1 MTEEIQPLS
10 LVVRLR
16 HQLERLLF
24 LFLLELVR
32 ALSPEEAAAVG
43 RWIGRR
49 LFHLGVRRK
58 VVDRNLEIAFAH
70 LSKPEIEAL
79 SLRCYQNMGSHLLE
93 FLKLDSVQPEDL
105 DRLVSLE
112 GAEELKAAIAQ
123 GKGVVIAGSHFGHWE
138 LLSAAISHFVYPV
151 AAYAGKQ
158 TNDWIDER
166 INRLRNRFGLQTITK
181 SPRSNREML
190 QCLKDQGILGL
201 LGDLNVPHKFLFVD
215 FFGIK
220 AAAGPGLGRFVV
232 KGKCPLFFIWITRE
246 GAARHKGHI
255 LKLDY
260 QLTGDLDQDIARITQ
275 SYFCEL
281 EARIKAH
288 PDHYFWFNRR
298 FKTRPLE
305 EDQAGVKLYEKTD

>member
-1 MTEEIQPLS
+1 MTEEIQPLP
-10 LVVRLR
+10 LWVQLR

-32 ALSPEEAAAVG
+32 ALSPQEAAAVG
-43 RWIGRR
+43 RWIGRQ
-49 LFHLGVRRK
+49 LFRFGVRRK
-58 VVDRNLEIAFAH
+58 VVDRNLEIAFPQ
-70 LSKPEIEAL
+70 LSKPELEAL

-93 FLKLDSVQPEDL
+93 FLKLDSVPPQDL

-138 LLSAAISHFVYPV
+138 LLSAAISRFVYPV

-158 TNDWIDER
+158 TNEWIDGR
-166 INRLRNRFGLQTITK
+166 INLLRNRFGLQTITK

-190 QCLKDQGILGL
+190 QCLKDQGILGI
-201 LGDLNVPHKFLFVD
+201 LGDLNVPHKHLFVD
-215 FFGIK
+215 FFGVK
-220 AAAGPGLGRFVV
+220 AAAGPGLGRFVA

-255 LKLDY
+255 IKLDY
-260 QLTGDLDQDIARITQ
+260 HLSGDLEADIAQIAQ
-275 SYFCEL
+275 SYFSAL
-281 EARIKAH
+281 EAKIKEY

-298 FKTRPLE
+298 FKTRPVE